1 MMAVHLVKSY
11 CLPALLYSCEV
22 WSLNDSALH
31 SVGVAWNNSF
41 RKIFNACWRESV
53 ATLQFY
59 CNDMPVR
66 YIIDQRKILFYKK
79 LLRSENSILTLCFN
93 LARNNVNALCAKY
106 GVILSCQS
114 ANTIRQRVMNTFINT
129 TVPVLI
135 RFC

>member
-1 MMAVHLVKSY
+1 MFY
-11 CLPALLYSCEV
+11 
-22 WSLNDSALH
+22 

-41 RKIFNACWRESV
+41 RKIFNACWHESV

-129 TVPVLI
+129 TVPFLI
-135 RFC
+135 C